1 MLRLEGKTALVTGG
15 SSGIG
20 LAIARRFVQEGA
32 HVFITG
38 RREAQLAEAVAR
50 IGGRIEAIS
59 GDLTNA
65 RDLARLFE
73 TIHAKTG
80 RLDILVNSSGV
91 AEPTSLEETTEEHID
106 RIFGLNVRAMVFT
119 VQQAV
124 RHMGEGGAVVLI
136 GSIAGAIANPGYGA
150 YSASKAAV
158 RAYARTWSTELA
170 PRGIR
175 VNTVSP
181 GPTDTPMFDQASD
194 DVRRTLSAR
203 IPAGRL
209 GNPDEVAAAAL
220 FLASDDS
227 TYVSGAELVIDG
239 GMTAYR
245 YSLLPG
251 AIDITPGRV
260 RFERRADLSLQGLPS
275 RNGSSPK
282 GKHSQTF

>member
-1 MLRLEGKTALVTGG
+1 MLRLEGKTATVTGG

-73 TIHAKTG
+73 TIHAGTG

-91 AEPTSLEETTEEHID
+91 AEPTSPEETTEEHID

-124 RHMGEGGAVVLI
+124 RHMGEGRRRVDRLDC
-136 GSIAGAIANPGYGA
+136 GSYCQSRLWRLFRQQGRSTRLCAH
-150 YSASKAAV
+150 
-158 RAYARTWSTELA
+158 RSTELA

-181 GPTDTPMFDQASD
+181 GPTDTPMFDRASD

-239 GMTAYR
+239 GMTA
-245 YSLLPG
+245 
-251 AIDITPGRV
+251 
-260 RFERRADLSLQGLPS
+260 
-275 RNGSSPK
+275 
-282 GKHSQTF
+282 